1 MLSYRKAITSMCLG
15 IISCSLA
22 IIAMICAFFHL
33 FASGIIAAIALVSGI
48 ISIVNAASSHH
59 CGRAVAG
66 LVTGIVG
73 TSLNG
78 LLLLANMVIGFFL

>member
-1 MLSYRKAITSMCLG
+1 MLNYRKAVTSMCLG

-22 IIAMICAFFHL
+22 IVTIICAFFNL
-33 FASGIIAAIALVSGI
+33 FISSMIGALGLTLGIVSI
-48 ISIVNAASSHH
+48 IFAASSPH

-73 TSLNG
+73 TSLTG
-78 LLLLANMVIGFFL
+78 LLILVNMVIGFFF